1 MASAFIIFNNSQRR
15 LTLPIMFSQL
25 PELVGFDC
33 TMSEWR
39 FGESAVP
46 QIRVA
51 TVPPIAL
58 QLDEHP
64 DIVPD
69 EIQEMLDSHGDSFSE
84 DSLAAARRCRSRFE
98 IVSCEPTQTEHLRE
112 GGIVCHTP
120 NADMNSPDVR
130 SALRRVADFLHGWV
144 YDSINGRWM

>member
-33 TMSEWR
+33 TMSECR

-112 GGIVCHTP
+112 GGIVCSRPT
-120 NADMNSPDVR
+120 
-130 SALRRVADFLHGWV
+130 LT
-144 YDSINGRWM
+144 